1 MSEDN
6 KINAEELKEETKD
19 TFNKVKEQIKDTDFK
34 EETKKATNFVK
45 EMFMNPIEAV
55 KEVAS
60 GNNLKLGVIIM
71 IMIALIASSLIY
83 RIVSLMEFSSFSS
96 FGNNIWAVLQS
107 ITRPLFLVIVP
118 AVIIFVFNMGKS
130 NKKSLLVI
138 LSTMVVTMVP
148 TIFIKVLYLI
158 DTLISQLSIFTTPI
172 AGAFAVAQTI
182 LTYFGIK
189 AIFEEDDETAIK
201 KYVIIEVLASF
212 VMILLT
218 NLNLC

>member
-1 MSEDN
+1 
-6 KINAEELKEETKD
+6 
-19 TFNKVKEQIKDTDFK
+19 
-34 EETKKATNFVK
+34 
-45 EMFMNPIEAV
+45 MNPIEAV

-158 DTLISQLSIFTTPI
+158 DTLISQLSIFTTPRN
-172 AGAFAVAQTI
+172 AFFASTI
-182 LTYFGIK
+182 
-189 AIFEEDDETAIK
+189 
-201 KYVIIEVLASF
+201 VLALLSVGMHYQTEVIVSF
-212 VMILLT
+212 MFLNTVVMTAMSNLKFSKRSDLLIIAFKITITGILLVGGIYLLERFMMDID
-218 NLNLC
+218 NFKFIIFYFKFF